1 MSKKQVDSLQEISDS
16 NLQEILLPK
25 PKGNMNKKARKD
37 TDMLATSSAQ
47 ESGSDSVGEAHLVK
61 PTPSDAHALLKV
73 DAKGKLQFSTKAI
86 AKENKE
92 LKEKIMALQ
101 SQLEEASK
109 SPRIQP
115 DPSPAKDSLT
125 EGLERFLSKDQFDTF
140 CKYVGDQVAA
150 SVKSGRESGDIV
162 PPVLPL
168 LSDAPGPSK
177 AVSSQ
182 VGTSGKKSARV
193 SQKDILGTSMGP
205 DDSEDDLGDLS
216 LDDQEG

>member
-1 MSKKQVDSLQEISDS
+1 MSKNKVDSLQEISDS

-25 PKGNMNKKARKD
+25 KGSTNKKVRKD
-37 TDMLATSSAQ
+37 SDKDMLATSSAQ
-47 ESGSDSVGEAHLVK
+47 ESGSESLGEAHLVR
-61 PTPSDAHALLKV
+61 PTPSDSHAHVKV
-73 DAKGKLQFSTKAI
+73 DSKGKLQFSIKSI

-92 LKEKIMALQ
+92 LKEKLVALQ

-150 SVKSGRESGDIV
+150 TVKSGQDIS
-162 PPVLPL
+162 PVLPL

-182 VGTSGKKSARV
+182 VGTSGKKSARL
-193 SQKDILGTSMGP
+193 SQKDILGTSMGL

-216 LDDQEG
+216 SDDKEG